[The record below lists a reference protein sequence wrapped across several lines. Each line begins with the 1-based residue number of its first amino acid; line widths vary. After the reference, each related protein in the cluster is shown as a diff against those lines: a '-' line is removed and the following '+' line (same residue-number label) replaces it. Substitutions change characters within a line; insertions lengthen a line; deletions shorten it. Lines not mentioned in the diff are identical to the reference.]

1 MLCHLQERESNIT
14 KLRDRENTL
23 SLQLLKAENCN
34 SSLEQDLS
42 DAQAALAA
50 LNIELRDNV
59 QRWEQEC
66 TVRMEA
72 EEAFQQASADLV
84 QAKSAA
90 RDALE
95 SARNSDYAKVNAMQ
109 HLSFLCTRKRNISAV
124 KV

>member
-1 MLCHLQERESNIT
+1 MLSHLQERESNIT
-14 KLRDRENTL
+14 KLRDRENSL
-23 SLQLLKAENCN
+23 SLQLLKAEHCN
-34 SSLEQDLS
+34 SNLEQDLS

-95 SARNSDYAKVNAMQ
+95 SARKSDCAKVNAMQ
-109 HLSFLCTRKRNISAV
+109 HLSFLCTRKRHIYAV